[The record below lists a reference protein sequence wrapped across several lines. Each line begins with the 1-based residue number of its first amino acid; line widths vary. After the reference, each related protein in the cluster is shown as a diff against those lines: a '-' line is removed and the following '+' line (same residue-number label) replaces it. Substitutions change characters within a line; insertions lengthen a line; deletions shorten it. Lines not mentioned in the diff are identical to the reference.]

1 MTLRKS
7 PISGD
12 SKKRR
17 SKKELAII
25 TNSAQQAQAFP
36 QNNEYKTLHPKNE
49 NQRKYLQS
57 LIENTITIASGPP
70 GTAKTLLALYY
81 AFHQKKMGNF
91 DKIYY
96 IKPFVGSKWE
106 RDIGAVPGEPEDKLA
121 FAMLD
126 PVKLNLTVF
135 MSEGESKYHIEKKN
149 IEPVLF
155 ANIRGASY
163 RNAII
168 LVDEAQ
174 NVPPEAIKTALTRL
188 GAGSKMIVLG
198 DPRQSDIDIPI
209 NGLSDAV
216 RRLAGIP
223 EIGIINFTKED
234 IVRHGLIK
242 TILERYGE

>member
-1 MTLRKS
+1 
-7 PISGD
+7 
-12 SKKRR
+12 
-17 SKKELAII
+17 
-25 TNSAQQAQAFP
+25 
-36 QNNEYKTLHPKNE
+36 
-49 NQRKYLQS
+49 
-57 LIENTITIASGPP
+57 
-70 GTAKTLLALYY
+70 
-81 AFHQKKMGNF
+81 MGNF

>member
-1 MTLRKS
+1 MVLRKGS
-7 PISGD
+7 SAGE
-12 SKKRR
+12 KKTRR
-17 SKKELAII
+17 SKKETAII
-25 TNSAQQAQAFP
+25 TNSLQQSEAFP
-36 QNNEYKTLHPKNE
+36 QSNEYKTLHPKND

-57 LIENTITIASGPP
+57 LIDNTITIASGPP

-81 AFHQKKMGNF
+81 AFHQRKSGAI

-106 RDIGAVPGEPEDKLA
+106 RDIGSVPGEAEDKLA

-135 MSEGESKYHIEKKN
+135 MSEGECRYHIEKKN

-168 LVDEAQ
+168 LLDEAQ

-188 GAGSKMIVLG
+188 GTGSKIVIMG
-198 DPRQSDIDIPI
+198 DPRQSDIDIPV

-216 RRLAGIP
+216 KRLAGIP
-223 EIGIINFTKED
+223 EIGIVNFTKDD

-242 TILERYGE
+242 TILQRYGE